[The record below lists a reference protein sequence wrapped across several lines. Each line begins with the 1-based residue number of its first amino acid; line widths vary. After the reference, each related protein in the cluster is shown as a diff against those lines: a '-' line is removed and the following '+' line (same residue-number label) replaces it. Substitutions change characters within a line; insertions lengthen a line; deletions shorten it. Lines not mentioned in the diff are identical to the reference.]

1 MSIVSNK
8 KNMCMFLEK
17 ERLTNSTMQS
27 RLARNTC
34 LQLKINNGSCVCVR
48 KEVTLPNQQSQS
60 RKQIRQLSIL

>member
-1 MSIVSNK
+1 
-8 KNMCMFLEK
+8 MFK